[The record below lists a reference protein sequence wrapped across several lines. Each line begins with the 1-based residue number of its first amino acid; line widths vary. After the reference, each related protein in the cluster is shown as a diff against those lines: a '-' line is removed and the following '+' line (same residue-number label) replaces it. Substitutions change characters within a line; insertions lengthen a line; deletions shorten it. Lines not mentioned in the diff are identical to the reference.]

1 VADDGAQQIHSLLV
15 TSSDTLAEAMTKV
28 GEGLHV
34 DDADDAD
41 AGRAALQ
48 GINEARQYYGRL
60 RRRIRG
66 IHTSADAK
74 GDVLEAITQLNAGLE
89 LFAKGI
95 KAGSTTDKGLNRIAD
110 AADGIQNAAVSLNQ
124 ATNALV

>member
-1 VADDGAQQIHSLLV
+1 MADEGAQQIHSLLV
-15 TSSDTLAEAMTKV
+15 TSSDTLAEAMQKV

-34 DDADDAD
+34 EDANAAD
-41 AGRAALQ
+41 AGKAALEGVNQ
-48 GINEARQYYGRL
+48 ARQYYGRL

-66 IHTSADAK
+66 IHTSADSK
-74 GDVLEAITQLNAGLE
+74 HDVLDAIDRLNDGLG

-95 KAGSTTDKGLNRIAD
+95 KAGTSTDKGRDRIAD

>member
-28 GEGLHV
+28 GDGLHV

-41 AGRAALQ
+41 AGRTALQ

-74 GDVLEAITQLNAGLE
+74 ADVLDAITQLNDGLE

-95 KAGSTTDKGLNRIAD
+95 KAGTTSDKGRDRIAD
-110 AADGIQNAAVSLNQ
+110 AADQIQNAAVSLNQ

>member
-1 VADDGAQQIHSLLV
+1 VADEGAQQIHSLLV
-15 TSSDTLAEAMTKV
+15 TSSDTLAEAMKKV

-41 AGRAALQ
+41 AGKAALQ
-48 GINEARQYYGRL
+48 GISQARAYYGRL

-66 IHTSADAK
+66 IHTSADSK
-74 GDVLEAITQLNAGLE
+74 HDVLDALDRLNDGLG

-95 KAGSTTDKGLNRIAD
+95 KAGSTTDKGLDRIAD
-110 AADGIQNAAVSLNQ
+110 AADRIQNAAVDPNQ